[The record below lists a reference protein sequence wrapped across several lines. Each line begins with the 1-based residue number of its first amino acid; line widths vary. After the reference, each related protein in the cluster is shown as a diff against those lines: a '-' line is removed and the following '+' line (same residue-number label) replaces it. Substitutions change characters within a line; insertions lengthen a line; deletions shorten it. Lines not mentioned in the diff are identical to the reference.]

1 MNVSMTGTGILAVL
15 LIWVLQYFGIV
26 VDANELTA
34 TVVKAT
40 EVLAYVLVV
49 YGQLRRKDLVGGLLR
64 K

>member
-49 YGQLRRKDLVGGLLR
+49 CGQLRRKDLVGGLLR